1 MSARQHNILFD
12 CEKMRH
18 ANTGVFYFCLN
29 LGRALQ
35 QAHNSNNEKLHF
47 YTPQNQATAFG
58 TEANYEYHK
67 SWHKFFNPVASKMDV
82 WHCTYQ
88 LSKYLP
94 KNKKTKK
101 IITVH
106 DLNFLIDNPENQTE
120 QLKKIQTLV
129 DRVDEIVC
137 ISEYTKRD
145 VLNHL
150 VTNNKPVTVVH
161 NGSGVKEFPGFNAPV
176 YATSKPFIFSIGTF
190 FAKKNFHVLPCL
202 LKNNDYE
209 LIIAGE
215 RRPDYEAKI
224 MEEARLHNVADRV
237 KLIGKISDEDKYW
250 YYKNCLAFAFPSL
263 AEGFGLP
270 VVEAMHFGK
279 PVFLSTH
286 TSLPEIG
293 GNEAFYF
300 DNFDCDAM
308 NTGFEKGL
316 SQLNDDFVQKIKAR
330 SREFTWEKAAKQY
343 LEIYRSLY

>member
-1 MSARQHNILFD
+1 MNAKHNILFD
-12 CEKMRH
+12 CEKMRYP
-18 ANTGVFYFCLN
+18 NTGVFYFCLN
-29 LGRALQ
+29 LGNALLK
-35 QAHNSNNEKLHF
+35 AHNSNNERLNF
-47 YTPQNQATAFG
+47 YIPQSHTAAFG
-58 TEANYEYHK
+58 REACYMHHK
-67 SWHKFFNPVASKMDV
+67 SWHKFFNPVAHKMDI

-106 DLNFLIDNPENQTE
+106 DLNFLIDNPENQKE
-120 QLKKIQTLV
+120 QIRTIQALI
-129 DRVDEIVC
+129 DRVDELVC
-137 ISEYTKRD
+137 ISEHTKKD

-150 VTNNKPVTVVH
+150 VTDNKPVTVIH
-161 NGSGVKEFPGFNAPV
+161 NGGGVNEFPGFESPAYKP
-176 YATSKPFIFSIGTF
+176 AKPFIFSIGTF

-209 LIIAGE
+209 LIIAGD

-224 MEEARLHNVADRV
+224 MEQARLHHVTDRI
-237 KLIGKISDEDKYW
+237 KLIGQIPEQDKYW

-270 VVEAMHFGK
+270 IVEAMHFGK

-293 GNEAFYF
+293 GDEAFYF
-300 DNFDCDAM
+300 DSFDCDAM
-308 NTGFEKGL
+308 NSVFEQGL
-316 SQLNDDFVQKIKAR
+316 SQFNNELSEKIKAR
-330 SREFTWEKAAKQY
+330 SKEFTWQKAAEQY
-343 LEIYRSLY
+343 LKIYRSFY

>member
-1 MSARQHNILFD
+1 MKANHNILFD

-18 ANTGVFYFCLN
+18 PNTGVFYFCLN
-29 LGRALQ
+29 LGQALQ
-35 QAHNSNNEKLHF
+35 KAYNSAREQLHF

-58 TEANYEYHK
+58 NEASYVHHK
-67 SWHKFFNPVASKMDV
+67 SWHKFFNPAAGKMDV

-94 KNKKTKK
+94 HNKKTKK

-106 DLNFLIDNPENQTE
+106 DLNFLVDNPENQQE
-120 QLKKIQTLV
+120 QIKKIQSLI

-137 ISEYTKRD
+137 ISEHTKRD
-145 VLNHL
+145 VLNYL
-150 VTNNKPVTVVH
+150 GTSNKPVSVIH
-161 NGSGVKEFPGFNAPV
+161 NGGGVKEFAGFDAPV
-176 YATSKPFIFSIGTF
+176 YKPSKPFIFSIGMF

-224 MEEARLHNVADRV
+224 LEQAKLYNVSDRI
-237 KLIGKISDEDKYW
+237 KLIGKISDQDKYW
-250 YYKNCLAFAFPSL
+250 YYKNCLAFAFPSI

-293 GNEAFYF
+293 GKEAFYF
-300 DNFDCDAM
+300 NSFDCDAM
-308 NTGFEKGL
+308 NTVFEQGL
-316 SQLNDDFVQKIKAR
+316 SQFNDELSEKVKAR
-330 SREFTWEKAAKQY
+330 SREFTWEKAAEQY
-343 LEIYRSLY
+343 LEIYRSFY